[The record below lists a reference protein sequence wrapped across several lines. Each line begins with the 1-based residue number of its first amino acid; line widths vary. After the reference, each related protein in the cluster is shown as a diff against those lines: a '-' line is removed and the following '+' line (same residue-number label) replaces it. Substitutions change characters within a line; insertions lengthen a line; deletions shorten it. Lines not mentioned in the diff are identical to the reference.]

1 MKRKFYFI
9 KIAAL
14 CGGIVLVASLIF
26 FWGYNSYKIWKE
38 KKEMKKIDFG

>member
-26 FWGYNSYKIWKE
+26 FLGL
-38 KKEMKKIDFG
+38 